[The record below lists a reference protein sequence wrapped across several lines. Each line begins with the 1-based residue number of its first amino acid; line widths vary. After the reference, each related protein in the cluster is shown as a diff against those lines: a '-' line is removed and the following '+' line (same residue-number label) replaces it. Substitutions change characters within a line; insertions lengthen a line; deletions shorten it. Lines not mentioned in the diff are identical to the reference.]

1 MKIIYFND
9 SIARLGGV
17 ERVFVEKMN
26 LLAERYGQEI
36 YLITTC
42 QGDHPLAFPLS
53 DKVTHIDLSV
63 RFHIKYQ
70 YALPKRLYLGWK
82 MDRELVVKL
91 NNIVNE
97 IDPDIIITTTYYM
110 ADVICQLKCRAK
122 KIIES
127 HAPREYMGNTDG
139 VPRSAISK
147 IYRKWQFKRYFSTVE
162 RLSDAIVTL
171 STNEAKTWKSEHVIT
186 IPNIVDLQNKT
197 HSTLQNKTA
206 LFAGRFTYE
215 KGVSRLLEA
224 WKIVNDKQK
233 DWTLRLVGEGN
244 QKEALIKQCKTLG
257 IENYV
262 VFEGMTKNMVKEYCN
277 SSLFLLASRFE
288 GFGLVL
294 AEAMQCGVPCVS
306 FDCLYGPADIIN
318 NGKNGILVENG
329 NIKAFAE
336 AVLKLI
342 DDEELRMDMGKAAIE
357 KAKSYL
363 PENIMPQWIKLFN
376 RLTNER

>member
-1 MKIIYFND
+1 MKIVYFND
-9 SIARLGGV
+9 AIARLGGV
-17 ERVFVEKMN
+17 ERVFAEKMN
-26 LLAERYGQEI
+26 LLAEKYGQEI

-42 QGDHPLAFPLS
+42 QGNHPLAFPLS

-63 RFHIKYQ
+63 RFHTKYQ

-97 IDPDIIITTTYYM
+97 IDPDIIIATTYYM
-110 ADVICQLKCRAK
+110 ADVICQLKCRAR

-127 HAPREYMGNTDG
+127 HAPKEYMGNTDG
-139 VPRSAISK
+139 VHRNAISK
-147 IYRKWQFKRYFSTVE
+147 IYRKWQFKKYFSSVE

-171 STNEAKTWKSEHVIT
+171 STKEAKTWNSEHVIT

-197 HSTLQNKTA
+197 HSSLQNKTA

-224 WKIVNDKQK
+224 WKIVTDKRK

-244 QKEALIKQCKTLG
+244 QKETLIKQCKTLG

-318 NGKNGILVENG
+318 NEKNGILVENG
-329 NIKAFAE
+329 NIEKFAE

-342 DDEELRMDMGKAAIE
+342 DDEELRKNMGMAAIE

-363 PENIMPQWIKLFN
+363 PENIMPQWIELFN
-376 RLTNER
+376 QLANRK

>member
-42 QGDHPLAFPLS
+42 QGNHPLAFPLS

-110 ADVICQLKCRAK
+110 ADVVCQLKCRAR

-139 VPRSAISK
+139 VYI
-147 IYRKWQFKRYFSTVE
+147 
-162 RLSDAIVTL
+162 
-171 STNEAKTWKSEHVIT
+171 
-186 IPNIVDLQNKT
+186 
-197 HSTLQNKTA
+197 
-206 LFAGRFTYE
+206 
-215 KGVSRLLEA
+215 LL
-224 WKIVNDKQK
+224 I
-233 DWTLRLVGEGN
+233 
-244 QKEALIKQCKTLG
+244 
-257 IENYV
+257 
-262 VFEGMTKNMVKEYCN
+262 
-277 SSLFLLASRFE
+277 
-288 GFGLVL
+288 
-294 AEAMQCGVPCVS
+294 
-306 FDCLYGPADIIN
+306 
-318 NGKNGILVENG
+318 
-329 NIKAFAE
+329 
-336 AVLKLI
+336 
-342 DDEELRMDMGKAAIE
+342 
-357 KAKSYL
+357 
-363 PENIMPQWIKLFN
+363 FN
-376 RLTNER
+376 RRV

>member
-42 QGDHPLAFPLS
+42 QGNHPLAFPLS

-82 MDRELVVKL
+82 MDRKLVVKL

-97 IDPDIIITTTYYM
+97 IDPDIIIATTYYM
-110 ADVICQLKCRAK
+110 ADVVCQLKCRAR

-139 VPRSAISK
+139 IHRSTISK
-147 IYRKWQFKRYFSTVE
+147 IYRKWQFKKYFSTVE

-171 STNEAKTWKSEHVIT
+171 STNEARTWKSEHVIT

-197 HSTLQNKTA
+197 HSSLQNKTA

-224 WKIVNDKQK
+224 WKIVVEKRR
-233 DWTLRLVGEGN
+233 DWTLKLVGEGD
-244 QKEALIKQCKTLG
+244 QKEVLVNQCKALG
-257 IENYV
+257 IEDCI

-306 FDCLYGPADIIN
+306 FDCLYGPADIIDN
-318 NGKNGILVENG
+318 EKNGMLVENG
-329 NIKAFAE
+329 NIEKFAE

-342 DDEELRMDMGKAAIE
+342 DDEEQRKSMGMAAIE

-363 PENIMPQWIKLFN
+363 PENIMPQWIELFN
-376 RLTNER
+376 QLTNRK

>member
-42 QGDHPLAFPLS
+42 QGNHPLAFPLS

-97 IDPDIIITTTYYM
+97 IAPDIIIATTYYM
-110 ADVICQLKCRAK
+110 ADVICQLKCRAR

-127 HAPREYMGNTDG
+127 HAPKEYMGNTDG
-139 VPRSAISK
+139 VHRNAISK
-147 IYRKWQFKRYFSTVE
+147 IYRKWQFKKYFSSVE

-171 STNEAKTWKSEHVIT
+171 STKEAKTWNSEHVIT

-197 HSTLQNKTA
+197 HSSLQNKTA

-224 WKIVNDKQK
+224 WKIVTDKRK

-244 QKEALIKQCKTLG
+244 QKETLIKQCKTLG

-318 NGKNGILVENG
+318 NEKNGILVENG
-329 NIKAFAE
+329 NIEKFAE

-342 DDEELRMDMGKAAIE
+342 DDEELRKNMGMAAIE

-363 PENIMPQWIKLFN
+363 PENIMPQWIELFN
-376 RLTNER
+376 QLANRK